1 MKLKEIIVFIILFN
15 SFMFLWSA
23 IDMPGMGESSFT
35 NPATYIL
42 SFGVGVIFAI
52 VVLPIAAAAIANYS
66 AIPFP
71 NERSTMYG
79 LLFLLFSGTLFSVT
93 SMVTNVLSSIGIK
106 GVFVTSAALI
116 IAVTVGL
123 VFLWTVI
130 QWSLSPGESMQ

>member
-23 IDMPGMGESSFT
+23 ISMPGMGESSYT
-35 NPATYIL
+35 SPATYFI
-42 SFGVGVIFAI
+42 SFGAGAVFGIITLV
-52 VVLPIAAAAIANYS
+52 AAAAIANYS

-71 NERSTMYG
+71 NERSVMYG
-79 LLFLLFSGTLFSVT
+79 FLFILFSGTLFSVT
-93 SMVTNVLSSIGIK
+93 SMVTNVLGSIGIK
-106 GVFVTSAALI
+106 GTFVATVALI
-116 IAVTVGL
+116 VAVMVGL